1 MLQELLQA
9 LVDSKNEAADDLLTE
24 ALRIGTEAE
33 KTIALGALFRRKSV
47 RGLSGVI
54 EQYDTLPESLQHG
67 VLANIGAFH
76 HALRECGQNKR

>member
-33 KTIALGALFRRKSV
+33 KTIA
-47 RGLSGVI
+47 
-54 EQYDTLPESLQHG
+54 ESLAR
-67 VLANIGAFH
+67 V
-76 HALRECGQNKR
+76 K